1 MKKLILA
8 ALITASLNLN
18 ADIATV
24 VAIRGDVATQETVLA
39 QGAGVNVGDTI
50 TSQDKSFAVLQFV
63 DGAKVTVRPSSSL
76 VIEEYSY
83 LEGGKDN
90 AKLNLLSG
98 GLRIVTG
105 AMAKTN
111 PDDYILETPVALMGV
126 RGTEFSIQLMK

>member
-63 DGAKVTVRPSSSL
+63 DGAKVTIRPDSSL

-83 LEGGKDN
+83 LEGDKDN

-105 AMAKTN
+105 AMAKTS
-111 PDDYILETPVALMGV
+111 PDDYTLETPVALMGV